1 MLVQPAIKSVKA
13 RIAYFNM
20 VVGKWERGGSA
31 KEILRAAGVG
41 EARVALRLRE
51 LMMQNQ
57 NLTVAKDMAVHA
69 SKMLEMLNPLQD
81 IEGFAINVT
90 RSDKPSK
97 PVETGPGREKRDAHK
112 GEKVTITD

>member
-13 RIAYFNM
+13 QIAYFNM
-20 VVGKWERGGSA
+20 VIGKWERGGSA
-31 KEILRAAGVG
+31 KEILRSAGVG

-69 SKMLEMLNPLQD
+69 SKMLEMLNPLAGHRRILD
-81 IEGFAINVT
+81 T
-90 RSDKPSK
+90 RH
-97 PVETGPGREKRDAHK
+97 PVREARKA
-112 GEKVTITD
+112 G